1 MTPAAQRAVESSS
14 RLITKLRSLLRTGQ
28 GGSTP
33 YTRTALR
40 TMDQDLQ
47 GMQAVLGELA
57 EEEAER

>member
-1 MTPAAQRAVESSS
+1 MTPAAQRAVENST
-14 RLITKLRSLLRTGQ
+14 RLITKLRSLLKAGQ
-28 GGSTP
+28 GGATP

-40 TMDQDLQ
+40 TMDQDLR